1 MKARRV
7 ESYQAK
13 EQQSKVYSEQE
24 KECHLWLTQNL
35 NPRKTAAIMTMLE
48 QMVETRSWK
57 KTRGLMEDG
66 RCRVC
71 FQHSETVEHP
81 VAGCQKLAN
90 SEYISRHNRVLMIL
104 AVAWAK
110 EHGLIGQDVVWY
122 EQRWDRG
129 TVFENERAK
138 LVWDFEFHLRKTT
151 TSRRPD
157 LILETK
163 EDRKIL
169 ICDMACPQQQN
180 IDTKRME
187 KLTKYRQ
194 LAFEMRERRPGYVI
208 KVVPVIIGALGGGMK
223 KLKTELKTVFND
235 Q

>member
-1 MKARRV
+1 
-7 ESYQAK
+7 
-13 EQQSKVYSEQE
+13 
-24 KECHLWLTQNL
+24 
-35 NPRKTAAIMTMLE
+35 
-48 QMVETRSWK
+48 
-57 KTRGLMEDG
+57 
-66 RCRVC
+66 
-71 FQHSETVEHP
+71 
-81 VAGCQKLAN
+81 
-90 SEYISRHNRVLMIL
+90 MIL

-110 EHGLIGQDVVWY
+110 EHGLISQDVAWY

-129 TVFENERAK
+129 TVFENERAM
-138 LVWDFEFHLRKTT
+138 LVWDFEFHLRKMI

-169 ICDMACPQQQN
+169 ICDMPCPQQQN

-208 KVVPVIIGALGGGMK
+208 KMVPVIIGALGGEMK
-223 KLKTELKTVFND
+223 MLKTELKTLFND
-235 Q
+235 QELVDKIAGEMQRTVLMNSESIIRRVISGLIEGDEAEVE

>member
-1 MKARRV
+1 
-7 ESYQAK
+7 
-13 EQQSKVYSEQE
+13 
-24 KECHLWLTQNL
+24 
-35 NPRKTAAIMTMLE
+35 
-48 QMVETRSWK
+48 
-57 KTRGLMEDG
+57 
-66 RCRVC
+66 
-71 FQHSETVEHP
+71 
-81 VAGCQKLAN
+81 
-90 SEYISRHNRVLMIL
+90 MIL

-110 EHGLIGQDVVWY
+110 EHGLIGQIVVWY

-169 ICDMACPQQQN
+169 ICDMAGPQQQN

-194 LAFEMRERRPGYVI
+194 LSLETRERRPEYVI
-208 KVVPVIIGALGGGMK
+208 KVIPVIIGALGGGMK
-223 KLKTELKTVFND
+223 MLKTELKTVFND
-235 Q
+235 QELVDKIADEMQKTVSMDSESVIRGVISSLIQGD

>member
-1 MKARRV
+1 
-7 ESYQAK
+7 
-13 EQQSKVYSEQE
+13 
-24 KECHLWLTQNL
+24 
-35 NPRKTAAIMTMLE
+35 
-48 QMVETRSWK
+48 
-57 KTRGLMEDG
+57 MEDG

-71 FQHSETVEHP
+71 FQHSETVELL

-90 SEYISRHNRVLMIL
+90 SEYLSRHNRALMIL

-110 EHGLIGQDVVWY
+110 EHGLVGQDVVWY

-129 TVFENERAK
+129 TAFENERAK

-194 LAFEMRERRPGYVI
+194 LAFETRERRPGYVI

-223 KLKTELKTVFND
+223 MLKTELKTVFND
-235 Q
+235 QELVDKIAGEMQRTVLMDSESIIRRVISGLIQGDEADVE